1 MKFKPGDLVKPSN
14 KLKLNRFSSIRPSAE
29 QKTTC
34 SIVVDKL
41 KYNTSIG
48 EVIKIDNNT
57 YVIWWP
63 HLGDYNRFTDEE
75 WLTPAN
81 E

>member
-14 KLKLNRFSSIRPSAE
+14 KLKLNTFSSIRPSSE

-41 KYNTSIG
+41 KYNASIG

-63 HLGDYNRFTDEE
+63 QLGGYNRFTDEE